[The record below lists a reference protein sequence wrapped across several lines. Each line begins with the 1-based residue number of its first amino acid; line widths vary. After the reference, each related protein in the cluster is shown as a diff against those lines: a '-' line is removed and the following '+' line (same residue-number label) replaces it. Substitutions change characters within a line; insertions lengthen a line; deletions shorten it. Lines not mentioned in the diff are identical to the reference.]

1 MLNEKKSSP
10 MIAGAAFD
18 LYVGQFTTGEVA
30 QVCGVSRPV
39 IDMWGTRGFI
49 EPTRR
54 ERPIAGRLAS
64 TTKERRSR
72 TSKGKPLFSA
82 RDMFKAKLL
91 QVLAAQLEIA
101 LSNSVLV
108 ARKAEKAL
116 IDAAQIADS
125 VARSGEWMW
134 ATARSV
140 EQGEPLYIYAYAGL
154 GREQKWLF
162 DMHIINPG
170 EPPSFGWDVPHLYVP
185 MSAIFIAVCA
195 NCQKV
200 ARHLRPTT
208 FDL

>member
-1 MLNEKKSSP
+1 MVLDENKSSP

-49 EPTRR
+49 EPSRR
-54 ERPIAGRLAS
+54 ERPIAGRPAS
-64 TTKERRSR
+64 TTKGRRTR

-82 RDMFKAKLL
+82 RDMFKARLM
-91 QVLAAQLEIA
+91 QVLAAQLGIA
-101 LSNSVLV
+101 LSDSVLV

-116 IDAAQIADS
+116 IDAARIADS
-125 VARSGEWMW
+125 IARSGEWMW

-140 EQGEPLYIYAYAGL
+140 EQGKPLYIYAYATQS
-154 GREQKWLF
+154 EQKWLF

-170 EPPSFGWDVPHLYVP
+170 EPPSFGLDVPHLYVP
-185 MSAIFIAVCA
+185 MSAIFITVYT
-195 NCQKV
+195 NCKKLLGISDQ
-200 ARHLRPTT
+200 TT

>member
-1 MLNEKKSSP
+1 
-10 MIAGAAFD
+10 MIAVAAFD

-82 RDMFKAKLL
+82 RDMFKARLL
-91 QVLAAQLEIA
+91 QVLAAQLGIA
-101 LSNSVLV
+101 LSDSVLV

-140 EQGEPLYIYAYAGL
+140 EQREPLYIYAYAT
-154 GREQKWLF
+154 RSEQKWLF

-170 EPPSFGWDVPHLYVP
+170 EPPSFGWDVPHLYAP
-185 MSAIFIAVCA
+185 MSAIFIAVYTDCKKLLGISD
-195 NCQKV
+195 Q
-200 ARHLRPTT
+200 TT

>member
-1 MLNEKKSSP
+1 

-54 ERPIAGRLAS
+54 ERPIAGRQAP
-64 TTKERRSR
+64 TTKERRLR
-72 TSKGKPLFSA
+72 ASKGKPLFSA
-82 RDMFKAKLL
+82 RDMFKARLL
-91 QVLAAQLEIA
+91 QVLAAQLGIA
-101 LSNSVLV
+101 LSDSVLV

-125 VARSGEWMW
+125 VARSGEWML

-140 EQGEPLYIYAYAGL
+140 EQGEPLYIYAYAT
-154 GREQKWLF
+154 RSEQKWLF
-162 DMHIINPG
+162 DIHITNPG
-170 EPPSFGWDVPHLYVP
+170 EPPSFGWDVPHMYVP
-185 MSAIFIAVCA
+185 MSAIFIAVYTECKKLLGISD
-195 NCQKV
+195 Q
-200 ARHLRPTT
+200 TT

>member
-1 MLNEKKSSP
+1 
-10 MIAGAAFD
+10 MISGAAFD

-54 ERPIAGRLAS
+54 ERPIAGRRVF

-82 RDMFKAKLL
+82 RDMFKARLL
-91 QVLAAQLEIA
+91 QLLAAQLGIA
-101 LSNSVLV
+101 LSDSVLV

-116 IDAAQIADS
+116 IDAAQAADD

-140 EQGEPLYIYAYAGL
+140 EQGEPLYIYAYAT
-154 GREQKWLF
+154 RSEQKWLF
-162 DMHIINPG
+162 DMHSIKPG

-185 MSAIFIAVCA
+185 MSAIFIAVYTDCKKLLGISD
-195 NCQKV
+195 Q
-200 ARHLRPTT
+200 TT

>member
-1 MLNEKKSSP
+1 MS
-10 MIAGAAFD
+10 AGAAFD

-82 RDMFKAKLL
+82 RDMFKARLL
-91 QVLAAQLEIA
+91 QVLAAQLGIA
-101 LSNSVLV
+101 LSDSVLV

-140 EQGEPLYIYAYAGL
+140 EQGESLYIYAYAT
-154 GREQKWLF
+154 RSEQKWLF

-170 EPPSFGWDVPHLYVP
+170 KPPSFGWDVPHLYVP
-185 MSAIFIAVCA
+185 MSAIFIAVYTDC
-195 NCQKV
+195 KKFLGISD
-200 ARHLRPTT
+200 RTT
-208 FDL
+208 FDLK